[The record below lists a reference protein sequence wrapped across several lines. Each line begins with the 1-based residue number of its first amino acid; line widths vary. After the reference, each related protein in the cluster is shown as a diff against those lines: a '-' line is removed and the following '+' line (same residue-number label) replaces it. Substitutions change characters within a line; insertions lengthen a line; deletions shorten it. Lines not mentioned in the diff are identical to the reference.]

1 MTPVRSCPLAQL
13 LACWLG
19 GLLALTVLPGPAGAQ
34 TTPVIAPLG
43 AAPLLATHLDQAMAL
58 DATARG
64 LAAQRDAVA
73 ARGALVRSP
82 IAGSP
87 LLDGTVRGDIRGPRE
102 AMEMDLGVAA
112 PVWLP
117 GQRSALGLTV
127 SAGVL
132 EVEARLLARR
142 LELAGLLREAW
153 WNAAGAAREV
163 RLARDRLTTS
173 RDIGRDVTRRVQL
186 GDVPLQDE
194 LLARNESLAAEVALA
209 QAEADLIAARA
220 VYRVLTGGAEPDL
233 PPERAAP
240 RRLSH
245 PALLAA
251 ETALASAEARSR
263 LVAATPRDNPE
274 LGVFG
279 RREVGDRSEQGTSF
293 GLRLRLPL
301 ATEARNAPRRA
312 DAQAELTRATAEL
325 AQRRRLVN
333 AEIAAADAALR
344 AAEATARLARERLGV
359 ADRQLGL
366 ARRAFQGGEIGLFD
380 LYRVRQLQVDA
391 AGAEARA
398 AVAAGR
404 ARSRLNQAL
413 GAVPGA

>member
-1 MTPVRSCPLAQL
+1 MIPVRPVRLAGV
-13 LACWLG
+13 LAMAML
-19 GLLALTVLPGPAGAQ
+19 LPGTAGAQ
-34 TTPVIAPLG
+34 LPPVAAPSVL
-43 AAPLLATHLDQAMAL
+43 APSFAVPLLATHLEQAMAL

-87 LLDGTVRGDIRGPRE
+87 LLDGSVRGDTRGPRRAVE
-102 AMEMDLGVAA
+102 SELGIAA

-117 GQRSALGLTV
+117 GQRSALGGTV
-127 SAGVL
+127 SAGLL
-132 EVEARLLARR
+132 EVDARLLARR

-153 WNAAGAAREV
+153 WNATGAAREV
-163 RLARDRLTTS
+163 RLARDRLATS
-173 RDIGRDVTRRVQL
+173 RDIGRDVARQVQF
-186 GDVPLQDE
+186 GDVPLSDE
-194 LLARNESLAAEVALA
+194 LLTRNESLAAEVALS
-209 QAEADLIAARA
+209 QAEADLVAVRA
-220 VYRVLTGGAEPDL
+220 TYRVLTGGAEPDL
-233 PPERAAP
+233 PPEPLA
-240 RRLSH
+240 RRLPSH

-251 ETALASAEARSR
+251 ETTLAAAEARAR
-263 LVAATPRDNPE
+263 LVAATLRDNPE

-279 RREVGDRSEQGTSF
+279 RREDGDRTEQGTSF

-312 DAQAELTRATAEL
+312 DAQAELTRAAAEL
-325 AQRRRLVN
+325 EQRRRLVN
-333 AEIAAADAALR
+333 AEIAAADVALR
-344 AAEATARLARERLGV
+344 AAEATGRLARQRLGV
-359 ADRQLGL
+359 ADQQLGI

-391 AGAEARA
+391 AGAEART

-404 ARSRLNQAL
+404 ARSRLNQAV